1 MPDKLYCWRGVLG
14 SLYSSPSKQKEVN
27 TEEYIR
33 KGALLEWAENIKRSC
48 KGAVP
53 TEKAYQ
59 TMIDK
64 LNSI

>member
-33 KGALLEWAENIKRSC
+33 KDTLLEWA
-48 KGAVP
+48 KGFEDTKIFVS
-53 TEKAYQ
+53 TL
-59 TMIDK
+59 IDK
-64 LNSI
+64 LESL